1 MKKQLAILGFALVG
15 LVLMPA
21 ISTQAQGV
29 SNTDNTV
36 TTAVD
41 ATSAPVPVSANHTLA
56 VDVPGAAP
64 SPAPS
69 STAAGD
75 SGHRIDVFVGYSFVS
90 SGYGETREL
99 AHGYAGSVTFN
110 ITPNFGIMADF
121 SGHNH
126 SSAPP
131 FNVPADDQDQD
142 LYYLVFGPTVS
153 HHFGNVR
160 VSGHALVGL
169 AQQRFSVS
177 NPGITN
183 FGQKDRNFAMALG
196 GSFDWIGSG
205 HFGWRIMDIDY
216 IFTQVTPIQTNSAI
230 HNIRVSTGLLIRF

>member
-1 MKKQLAILGFALVG
+1 MKMRLAILGFAVAG
-15 LVLMPA
+15 LALLPA
-21 ISTQAQGV
+21 TSTRAQGT
-29 SNTDNTV
+29 SNTDNTS

-41 ATSAPVPVSANHTLA
+41 STSAPAPLSANHTLA
-56 VDVPGAAP
+56 VAVPSAAP
-64 SPAPS
+64 SPNP
-69 STAAGD
+69 TAAGD
-75 SGHRIDVFVGYSFVS
+75 SGHRIDVFLGYSFIS

-110 ITPNFGIMADF
+110 INRNFGIMADF

-126 SSAPP
+126 SSNPP

-153 HHFGNVR
+153 HHFGNAR
-160 VSGHALVGL
+160 VSGHALVGI

-183 FGQKDRNFAMALG
+183 FGQKDRNFAMAIG

-205 HFGWRIMDIDY
+205 HFGWRVLDVDY
-216 IFTQVTPIQTNSAI
+216 IFTQTLPIQLNSVV
-230 HNIRVSTGLLIRF
+230 HNIRFSTGLLIRF